1 VLLYIGA
8 PWTGTTRMI
17 DILSDIFETIRL
29 RGTLYFRTD
38 YSPPWAIT
46 VPAYAQ
52 AARFHLVIQGRCHV
66 RLASGRDADLGPG
79 DVVLI
84 PRGQGHVLA
93 DSAGRTPAP
102 LEQIIQESGF
112 DGKGAFVIGKG
123 DPQAA
128 TRMVCGHLG
137 FSQGADHPLLGALPE
152 ALVMTQTD
160 RDRHPLLDE
169 SLRLVARRALT
180 DEPGTAASISRLSEV
195 FFIEAV
201 RASIEHH
208 PALARVMNAMTD
220 SQIGRALELVHEAP
234 GDSWSVDRL
243 AKAIGMSRSRFAERF
258 TELVGVTPMAYVT
271 EWRLQKALARL
282 GRKEVSIKEI
292 AAQAGY
298 QSSAAFTRAFA
309 QRFGVSPTEYREPEP
324 A

>member
-1 VLLYIGA
+1 MFDL
-8 PWTGTTRMI
+8 
-17 DILSDIFETIRL
+17 LSDIFETIRL

-52 AARFHLVIQGRCHV
+52 AARFHFVIQGCCHV
-66 RLASGRDADLGPG
+66 SLASGPTIVVGPG

-93 DSAGRTPAP
+93 DSAGRAPAP
-102 LEQIIQESGF
+102 LERVIQESGY

-123 DPQAA
+123 DPQA
-128 TRMVCGHLG
+128 TTQMVCGHLG

-152 ALVMTQTD
+152 AILITQAD
-160 RDRHPLLDE
+160 RDRYPLLDE
-169 SLRLVARRALT
+169 SLHLVARRAMT
-180 DEPGTAASISRLSEV
+180 DEVGAAASIARLSEI
-195 FFIEAV
+195 FFIEAL
-201 RASIEHH
+201 RASVARH
-208 PALARVMNAMTD
+208 PPLAKVMSAMMD
-220 SQIGRALELVHEAP
+220 IQIGRALELVHRMPSDPWTVE
-234 GDSWSVDRL
+234 SL
-243 AKAIGMSRSRFAERF
+243 AKATGMSRSRFAERF
-258 TELVGVTPMAYVT
+258 TELVGLAPMAYVT

-282 GRKEVSIKEI
+282 GRKEASIKEI
-292 AAQAGY
+292 AAQTGY

-309 QRFGVSPTEYREPEP
+309 QRFGVPPSDFRNPES